1 MVRRA
6 LLLATLGLARASVII
21 VDPTTPTVRE
31 TKQTLAKLQADID
44 SVLSSLDE
52 FQLSHSRKQKLE
64 ALSET
69 LASARDAADDCLDV
83 NRPSTPLVLSHA
95 FCHAM
100 FESSRCLLEV
110 VGLTTICRAQY
121 ADLRT
126 PSAGAVLLVVFATLF
141 SCRSIALWVCSRI
154 IRPADGS
161 QSRWLGRALLDLC
174 GILGVFARLW
184 APEEKPAE
192 AKRRGR

>member
-1 MVRRA
+1 MA
-6 LLLATLGLARASVII
+6 TLLLLATLVLTRASVII

-52 FQLSHSRKQKLE
+52 FQLSHLRKQKLE

-100 FESSRCLLEV
+100 FESSRCCLEL
-110 VGLTTICRAQY
+110 VGLTTICRAHY

-141 SCRSIALWVCSRI
+141 SCRSIALWACSLI

-161 QSRWLGRALLDLC
+161 QSRWLFRALLDLC
-174 GILGVFARLW
+174 GILRVFARLW
-184 APEEKPAE
+184 APEKEKPAE
-192 AKRRGR
+192 AKRRQC